1 MSTTNPGNNKVR
13 SGCSTCKKRRVRCD
27 EARPAC
33 QRCVKA
39 KRSCEGYT
47 NFVDFVSSD
56 QGKRRGTAN
65 WQITTTIPTARPYK
79 PTPERPLLEFKAS
92 ESEWRAFNL
101 YSEKAGIFS
110 GAFDK
115 KFWRDFV
122 LQVATHEPAVR
133 QGVIALGSFCPHIL
147 AGSELEKRSSCG
159 CAGCVQGFRAYNKAL
174 NMIAS
179 PDFSRSK
186 IHVALLTCLLFI
198 GIEMMRGSEEH
209 VIRLATVGLKLM
221 AEDENALSSALVE
234 KSLLP
239 AFTRI
244 RLCSALFTHTID
256 HIPKAAVERVM
267 QRVHDPRLM
276 TIEELRDSLFSI
288 MAEALEMIH
297 FVTRSRRGFDP
308 GNDRM
313 STIEQERDYWSAMG
327 NAWFA
332 RFTQWEAEQ
341 KLRAASMS
349 DAAKAESAYMIALLK
364 CYHLAS
370 DIWLHT
376 VLSGSQRVY
385 EQYEAEFTALL
396 DAAESVL
403 ETPSISQTHSS
414 SSFTP
419 FTFEMGLLPPL
430 YFVAYRCRKTSLR
443 HRAISLLELV
453 PTSEATWDKSIHIAL
468 AKRIMEVEEHGF
480 QSSGGP
486 MNVDCTAPGDVGR
499 TGHLMHDI
507 SISPSLMGDNVIRP
521 GPEYQ
526 HMTAKKGGLQCI
538 LTYYWFDDNGTAM
551 RKDELLDVRTGKVVL

>member
-1 MSTTNPGNNKVR
+1 MKL
-13 SGCSTCKKRRVRCD
+13 D
-27 EARPAC
+27 QLARGTWRIYPDC
-33 QRCVKA
+33 VQHLTDHRCVKA
-39 KRSCEGYT
+39 KKTCEGYT

-65 WQITTTIPTARPYK
+65 WQITTVSTPKPCI

-147 AGSELEKRSSCG
+147 AGSELEERSSCG
-159 CAGCVQGFRAYNKAL
+159 CAGCVQGFKAYNKAI

-179 PDFSRSK
+179 PNFSRSN

-198 GIEMMRGSEEH
+198 GIEMMRGSEQH
-209 VIRLATVGLKLM
+209 VIALATSGLKLM
-221 AEDENALSSALVE
+221 AEDETALSSTLVE
-234 KSLLP
+234 QSLLP

-267 QRVHDPRLM
+267 QRVHDPRPM

-297 FVTRSRRGFDP
+297 FVTRFKRNFDT
-308 GNDRM
+308 GNKRM
-313 STIEQERDYWSAMG
+313 LTIEQERDYWMVMG
-327 NAWFA
+327 DAWFA
-332 RFTQWEAEQ
+332 KFTEWEADQ
-341 KLRAASMS
+341 NLRASQMS
-349 DAAKAESAYMIALLK
+349 DEAKSESAYMIALLK

-370 DIWLHT
+370 DIWLKT
-376 VLSGSQRVY
+376 VLSHSQLVY
-385 EQYEAEFTALL
+385 QQYEAAFTALL
-396 DAAESVL
+396 DAAASVL
-403 ETPSISQTHSS
+403 EAPLMSQTYSA

-430 YFVAYRCRKTSLR
+430 YFVSYRCRSPILR
-443 HRAISLLELV
+443 RRAISLLELV

-480 QSSGGP
+480 GGTDG
-486 MNVDCTAPGDVGR
+486 VVSLDCGDASL
-499 TGHLMHDI
+499 LMHDI
-507 SISPSLMGDNVIRP
+507 SISPSLMGENVILPDSGFLHSVPQNR
-521 GPEYQ
+521 
-526 HMTAKKGGLQCI
+526 GLQCI
-538 LTYYWFDDNGTAM
+538 LTYYWFDDDGNAM
-551 RKDELLDVRTGKVVL
+551 HKNELLDVRTGQVVL

>member
-1 MSTTNPGNNKVR
+1 M
-13 SGCSTCKKRRVRCD
+13 
-27 EARPAC
+27 
-33 QRCVKA
+33 
-39 KRSCEGYT
+39 
-47 NFVDFVSSD
+47 
-56 QGKRRGTAN
+56 
-65 WQITTTIPTARPYK
+65 TTTVPATRPYI
-79 PTPERPLLEFKAS
+79 PAPERPLLEFKAS

-147 AGSELEKRSSCG
+147 AGSELEERSSCG
-159 CAGCVQGFRAYNKAL
+159 CAGCVQGFKAYNKAL
-174 NMIAS
+174 GMIAS
-179 PDFSRSK
+179 PTFSRSK

-209 VIRLATVGLKLM
+209 VITLATGGLKLM
-221 AEDENALSSALVE
+221 AEDETALSSAFVE
-234 KSLLP
+234 QSLLP

-256 HIPKAAVERVM
+256 HVPKAAVERVM
-267 QRVHDPRLM
+267 QRVHDPRPM

-297 FVTRSRRGFDP
+297 FVTRSRRGCDP
-308 GNDRM
+308 ENERM
-313 STIEQERDYWSAMG
+313 STIEQERDYWSVMG

-332 RFTQWEAEQ
+332 RFKEWESEQ
-341 KLRAASMS
+341 NLRAALMS
-349 DAAKAESAYMIALLK
+349 VEAKAESAYMIALLK

-370 DIWLHT
+370 GIWLHT
-376 VLSGSQRVY
+376 VLSHSQLVY
-385 EQYEAEFTALL
+385 EEYEAEFTALL
-396 DAAESVL
+396 DAAASVL
-403 ETPSISQTHSS
+403 ETPSISQAHSS

-430 YFVAYRCRKTSLR
+430 YFVAYRCRNPSLR
-443 HRAISLLELV
+443 RRAVSLLELV

-480 QSSGGP
+480 QDSDGP
-486 MNVDCTAPGDVGR
+486 ISIDCVAPVDGSR

-507 SISPSLMGDNVIRP
+507 SISPSLMGDNVIKP
-521 GPEYQ
+521 GPECW
-526 HMTAKKGGLQCI
+526 HMTDKKGGLQCI

-551 RKDELLDVRTGKVVL
+551 HKDELLDVRTGKVIL